1 MFLLHGTAFLF
12 RYGFTRNGTV
22 CESFTKENSLE
33 DKFQKLK
40 LLIGEV
46 SDLNH
51 IAALLGWDQQT
62 YMPPGA
68 AEERG
73 QQLATVSTIAHE
85 KFISDEMGVLLT
97 DLKKWAEG
105 LDKDSDEYRL
115 ITVTARDYDKEARL
129 PTTYVAEFAQVI
141 TVAQQVW
148 MEAREK
154 SDFSLFQPHL
164 EKIIGLNHQYI
175 SFFPPAEHP
184 YDVLLDN
191 FEPGMKT
198 SEVKAIFEALRP
210 QQVELIQAIA
220 ARPQVDDSFLHLDF
234 DEQKQWDFGVEVATA
249 FGFDWN
255 RGRQDK
261 SAHPFTVSFSIDDVR
276 ITTRFEKGLGASGFF
291 STAHETGHALYEQGV
306 SHNYS
311 RTPLESGASLAI
323 HESQS
328 RMWENLVGRSLPF
341 WEYYYPRLQTLFPAQ
356 LGNVSL
362 DTFYK
367 GINKVER
374 SLIRVEADEATYNL
388 HIMLRLELEIAM
400 IENKIAIK
408 DLPEAWNARMKDYL
422 GVVPSNDAKGVLQDI
437 HWSGGMMGYFSTY
450 ALGNLISAQL
460 WEQFKAANPNIDDE
474 IRHGDFSGLLSW
486 LHVKIHQYGRKY
498 EPQELVKRV
507 TGSPINP
514 EPYIRYLKS
523 KYSDIYGL

>member
-1 MFLLHGTAFLF
+1 M
-12 RYGFTRNGTV
+12 
-22 CESFTKENSLE
+22 EE
-33 DKFQKLK
+33 KLQQLK
-40 LLIGEV
+40 TMLGEI

-51 IAALLGWDQQT
+51 IGSLLGWDQQT

-73 QQLATVSTIAHE
+73 QQLATINTIAHE
-85 KFISDEMGVLLT
+85 KFTSDEIGVLLA
-97 DLKKWAEG
+97 DLKKWVEG
-105 LDKDSDEYRL
+105 LDHDSDEYRL
-115 ITVTARDYDKEARL
+115 VKVTARDYDKQTL
-129 PTTYVAEFAQVI
+129 VPSDFVAEFAQVT
-141 TVAQQVW
+141 TVAQQTW
-148 MEAREK
+148 MEARAK
-154 SDFSLFQPHL
+154 SDFSIFRPDL
-164 EKIIGLNHQYI
+164 EKIIDLNHRYV
-175 SFFPPAEHP
+175 SFFPPADHP

-220 ARPQVDDSFLHLDF
+220 DRAQVDDSFLRLDF
-234 DEQKQWDFGVEVATA
+234 DEQKQWSFGVEVATA
-249 FGFDWN
+249 FGYDWK

-261 SAHPFTVSFSIDDVR
+261 STHPFTTSFGIDDVR
-276 ITTRFEKGLGASGFF
+276 ITTRFEKGMGASALF
-291 STAHETGHALYEQGV
+291 STTHESGHALYEQGIGRIW
-306 SHNYS
+306 S
-311 RTPLESGASLAI
+311 RTPLEGGASLAI

-341 WEYYYPRLQTLFPAQ
+341 WEYFYPRLQSLFPAQ
-356 LGNVSL
+356 LEFVSL
-362 DTFYK
+362 EKFYK

-400 IENKIAIK
+400 IESKIAIK

-422 GVVPSNDAKGVLQDI
+422 GVVPPNDAQGVLQDI
-437 HWSGGMMGYFSTY
+437 HWSGGALGYFSTY

-460 WEQFKAANPNIDDE
+460 WEKVKSVNPDLDDQ
-474 IRHGDFSGLLSW
+474 IRRGDFSSLLSW
-486 LHVKIHQYGRKY
+486 LRVKIHQHGRKY

-507 TGSPINP
+507 TGSPINA
-514 EPYIRYLKS
+514 EPYVRYLKS